1 MFSNLFMIELSTIID
16 LVTFGSS
23 IMFGILF
30 FSSKIKNNSGN
41 FYLSLF
47 LFCLGYIT
55 FKGIVYD
62 IYEREIFQF
71 DVSLFLLVFLFF
83 YLNKTIGRILNYWWY
98 LLFVPGVLI
107 NLTTYFK
114 NLNQILILIHFH
126 QIFYLFTLFLIVY
139 FFKILHVH
147 NSHAKEFYSNIE
159 SKTLSWLKL
168 ILLIVFSF
176 HFFEFIEALIPTKR
190 ADDLEILFSIIYSLI
205 PFSLVYLIGLNG
217 FYQFEIFSG
226 ISSNYFIDNFNKNMF
241 IQSKKQSKNDFE
253 QLKQT
258 IIIERLYAKKN
269 LTLYDLSI
277 ALKMKKRVISILIN
291 DNTDTTFYHFINQL
305 RIEEFKKH
313 LIEVEHQKFTLF
325 GLAQEVGFSSKST
338 FYTSFKSIE
347 GMTPKQYQSKLKK
360 SVST

>member
-1 MFSNLFMIELSTIID
+1 
-16 LVTFGSS
+16 
-23 IMFGILF
+23 
-30 FSSKIKNNSGN
+30 
-41 FYLSLF
+41 
-47 LFCLGYIT
+47 
-55 FKGIVYD
+55 
-62 IYEREIFQF
+62 
-71 DVSLFLLVFLFF
+71 
-83 YLNKTIGRILNYWWY
+83 

-107 NLTTYFK
+107 NLTIYFK

-126 QIFYLFTLFLIVY
+126 EIFYLFNLFLLVY

-147 NSHAKEFYSNIE
+147 NSLVKEFYSNIE

-168 ILLIVFSF
+168 ILLIVFFF

-241 IQSKKQSKNDFE
+241 VQSKKQSKNDFE
-253 QLKQT
+253 QFKQT

-305 RIEEFKKH
+305 RIKEFKKH
-313 LIEVEHQKFTLF
+313 LIEDEHQKFTLF

>member
-1 MFSNLFMIELSTIID
+1 
-16 LVTFGSS
+16 
-23 IMFGILF
+23 
-30 FSSKIKNNSGN
+30 
-41 FYLSLF
+41 
-47 LFCLGYIT
+47 
-55 FKGIVYD
+55 
-62 IYEREIFQF
+62 
-71 DVSLFLLVFLFF
+71 
-83 YLNKTIGRILNYWWY
+83 
-98 LLFVPGVLI
+98 
-107 NLTTYFK
+107 
-114 NLNQILILIHFH
+114 
-126 QIFYLFTLFLIVY
+126 
-139 FFKILHVH
+139 
-147 NSHAKEFYSNIE
+147 
-159 SKTLSWLKL
+159 
-168 ILLIVFSF
+168 
-176 HFFEFIEALIPTKR
+176 
-190 ADDLEILFSIIYSLI
+190 LEILFSIIYSLI

-241 IQSKKQSKNDFE
+241 VQSKKQSKNDFE
-253 QLKQT
+253 QFKQT

>member
-1 MFSNLFMIELSTIID
+1 M
-16 LVTFGSS
+16 
-23 IMFGILF
+23 
-30 FSSKIKNNSGN
+30 
-41 FYLSLF
+41 
-47 LFCLGYIT
+47 
-55 FKGIVYD
+55 
-62 IYEREIFQF
+62 
-71 DVSLFLLVFLFF
+71 
-83 YLNKTIGRILNYWWY
+83 
-98 LLFVPGVLI
+98 
-107 NLTTYFK
+107 
-114 NLNQILILIHFH
+114 
-126 QIFYLFTLFLIVY
+126 
-139 FFKILHVH
+139 
-147 NSHAKEFYSNIE
+147 
-159 SKTLSWLKL
+159 
-168 ILLIVFSF
+168 
-176 HFFEFIEALIPTKR
+176 
-190 ADDLEILFSIIYSLI
+190 EILFSIIYSLI

-241 IQSKKQSKNDFE
+241 VQSKKQSKNDFE

-305 RIEEFKKH
+305 RIKEFKKH
-313 LIEVEHQKFTLF
+313 LIEDEHQKFTLF